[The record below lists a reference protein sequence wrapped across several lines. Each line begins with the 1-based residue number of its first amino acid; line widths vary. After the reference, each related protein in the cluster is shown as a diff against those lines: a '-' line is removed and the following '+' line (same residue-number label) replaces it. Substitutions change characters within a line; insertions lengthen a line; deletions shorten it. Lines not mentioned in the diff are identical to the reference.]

1 MKIDPPSTQTPIA
14 VIGIGC
20 IFPDSPDAKAF
31 LNLLMRGRSA
41 ISDPPET
48 HRNLCDYFDPD
59 PKRPDHIYCNRGGYL
74 PKMDFD
80 PSEFGIPPTALEAT
94 DTSQLMG
101 LLVAKRAL
109 ADAGYG
115 DSGRIFD
122 RSKTSVVL
130 GVTGTQ
136 ELVIPLGARL
146 GHPIWRQAL
155 AEAGIPKETA
165 ESVVQRISDSYVS
178 WQENSFPGLLG
189 NVVAGRIANRLD
201 LGGTNCVVDAACA
214 SSMSALHVALL
225 ELTTGRSDMV
235 LTGGV
240 DR

>member
-1 MKIDPPSTQTPIA
+1 MKAENPCKQMPVA

-31 LNLLMRGRSA
+31 LKLLLRGRSA

-48 HRNLCDYFDPD
+48 HRYLQAYFDSD
-59 PKRPDHIYCNRGGYL
+59 PKKPDHIYCNRGGYL
-74 PKMDFD
+74 PQVDFD
-80 PSEFGIPPTALEAT
+80 PSEFGIPPSTIEAT
-94 DTSQLMG
+94 DTSQLLG
-101 LLVAKRAL
+101 LLVAQRAL

-115 DSGRIFD
+115 EAGRPFD

-155 AEAGIPKETA
+155 AEAGVSQDTA
-165 ESVVQRISDSYVS
+165 EAVVQRISDSYVA
-178 WQENSFPGLLG
+178 WQENSFP
-189 NVVAGRIANRLD
+189 
-201 LGGTNCVVDAACA
+201 
-214 SSMSALHVALL
+214 
-225 ELTTGRSDMV
+225 
-235 LTGGV
+235 
-240 DR
+240 